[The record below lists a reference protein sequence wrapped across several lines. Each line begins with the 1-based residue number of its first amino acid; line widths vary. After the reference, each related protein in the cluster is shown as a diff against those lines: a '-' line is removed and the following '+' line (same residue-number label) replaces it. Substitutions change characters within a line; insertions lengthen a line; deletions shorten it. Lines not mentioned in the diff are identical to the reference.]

1 MRVKSSEQVTPINP
15 IVLSEAKDLPPS
27 TAILRSLRFLRL
39 TSRCFAMAA
48 LIAACSRSEPPAR
61 STRPDSVAVATN
73 ATPPSVAVADSARL
87 DSVALASAAAAAATA
102 KAAEKDDAPPYHG
115 PSTLDGLY
123 TDEQA
128 ARGRDVYFG
137 SCRSCH
143 SPQSHTGATFATWW
157 RGKQLSDLFDF
168 VSQRMPKNDPGSLA
182 PEDVADV
189 VAYLLKMNAL
199 PTGPAELYPDPDS
212 LKQYRIET
220 RRRRTTSTATRTQP

>member
-1 MRVKSSEQVTPINP
+1 VTQTIS
-15 IVLSEAKDLPPS
+15 IRTLLVAV
-27 TAILRSLRFLRL
+27 
-39 TSRCFAMAA
+39 AA
-48 LIAACSRSEPPAR
+48 AACSVSERPA
-61 STRPDSVAVATN
+61 TPAHPDSVAAAPAAVS
-73 ATPPSVAVADSARL
+73 PPPAAAADSAAL
-87 DSVALASAAAAAATA
+87 DSIALAIAAAAPPA
-102 KAAEKDDAPPYHG
+102 KPTDAAEPPYHG

-128 ARGRDVYFG
+128 SRGRDVYFG

-157 RGKQLSDLFDF
+157 RGKQLSDLFTF
-168 VSQRMPKNDPGSLA
+168 VEQRMPKNDPGSLA

-199 PTGPAELYPDPDS
+199 PTGPYELYPDPDS

-220 RRRRTTSTATRTQP
+220 ARRRSTSTETRTQP